1 MIELTKPY
9 IVQLIIDQDLTNL
22 ISLLKF
28 SCVHTINEDKVYEY
42 LNYGITSMPNTI
54 FKNFYK
60 IQPAEI
66 IEVNFSENK
75 NQINK
80 YNFWNLTYHLNNNE
94 FEEDEFL
101 NILNES
107 INLRSNADV
116 PIANFLSGGIDSTVI
131 TKNLYDQG
139 LDVNTFSVILDN
151 EKYNEEE
158 WSSTVAQKYK
168 TNHHTVKVSSG
179 INIDNINDALNSLDE
194 PYFDPSVVPSLYLIQ

>member
-1 MIELTKPY
+1 
-9 IVQLIIDQDLTNL
+9 
-22 ISLLKF
+22 
-28 SCVHTINEDKVYEY
+28 
-42 LNYGITSMPNTI
+42 MPNTI
-54 FKNFYK
+54 LKNFYK

-80 YNFWNLTYHLNNNE
+80 YHFWNLTDHLNNNE
-94 FEEDEFL
+94 FEEDEIL

-158 WSSTVAQKYK
+158 
-168 TNHHTVKVSSG
+168 
-179 INIDNINDALNSLDE
+179 
-194 PYFDPSVVPSLYLIQ
+194 